1 MDMPQS
7 ARKTRQARKT
17 KETDIRLSLNID
29 GTGVYRIKTGI
40 GFFDHM
46 LSLFAKHGLFDLTV
60 EGKGDLEV
68 DAHHTVE
75 DVGIVLGQAFRA
87 ALGEKRGIR
96 RYGFAYVPMDESLA
110 RVCVDLSG
118 RSYLVFKAAIKRE
131 KVGDFDTEVIQEFF
145 KAFAD
150 NAMLNLNIE
159 LLHGGN
165 AHHNSE
171 AIFKAWALA
180 MREATTRDARIK
192 GVQSTKGTI

>member
-1 MDMPQS
+1 MPQ
-7 ARKTRQARKT
+7 KTRKASTQRTT
-17 KETDIRLSLNID
+17 KETSIKLSLGLD
-29 GTGVYRIKTGI
+29 GAGTYRVKTGI

-60 EGKGDLEV
+60 DCKGDLEV
-68 DAHHTVE
+68 DAHHSVE
-75 DVGIVLGQAFRA
+75 DVGIVLGQAFKA
-87 ALGEKRGIR
+87 ALGDKKGIKRFGSA
-96 RYGFAYVPMDESLA
+96 FAPMDESLA

-118 RSYLVFKAAIKRE
+118 RSYLVFKAPIKRE
-131 KVGDFDTEVIQEFF
+131 KIGEFDTEVIKEFF

-150 NAMLNLNIE
+150 HALLNLNIE

-180 MREATTRDARIK
+180 LREAVTRDARVK
-192 GVQSTKGTI
+192 GVPSTKGTI